1 MFGTST
7 EKKVAREVDR
17 IVSMKEDVDALSW
30 GRVLEIGKLLREPA
44 DGDAVADYAREL
56 VTIAQSNLSLATR
69 LGIDAPLTTGPIM
82 PSGIEV
88 VEGGYADA
96 ALQDAPSAPGQ
107 NASRR
112 SQRIEL
118 PVIELPSVVATVA
131 TVATVEPVAA
141 EAPSAPVVEP
151 LCDAPMAAPS
161 SDASTPMAAPSCD
174 APGSMAESS
183 FDASA
188 PAVDPSCDAGCPTD
202 AVSEPAVETAIDQ
215 AESACFEV
223 SVPAASEIP
232 ACDPPS
238 AACAVLS
245 PTEEFAPIH
254 VEDPAEFTCGVEK
267 IEDVQRTDDSAL
279 SDDGEG
285 DRPAHPLSSERLAS
299 FRNLYESQD
308 GSLCVFEDEHG
319 RLVAVDTS
327 KLA

>member
-56 VTIAQSNLSLATR
+56 VTIAQSNLSLAIR

-131 TVATVEPVAA
+131 TVEPVAA
-141 EAPSAPVVEP
+141 EAPSAPMVEP

-161 SDASTPMAAPSCD
+161 SDA
-174 APGSMAESS
+174 PGPMAESS

-202 AVSEPAVETAIDQ
+202 AVSEPAVETVIDQ

-254 VEDPAEFTCGVEK
+254 VEDPAEFTCDVEK

-319 RLVAVDTS
+319 HLVAVDTS